1 MNCSKNGLPAMKS
14 RDLKK
19 PEKIAKK
26 LEKMLDFSLVVS
38 YNNIRRP
45 ERAAEQILS
54 NMRP

>member
-19 PEKIAKK
+19 PKKIEKKI
-26 LEKMLDFSLVVS
+26 EKMLDFSLVVS

-45 ERAAEQILS
+45 ERAAEQNLS

>member
-14 RDLKK
+14 RDSKK

-45 ERAAEQILS
+45 ERAAEQNLS

>member
-1 MNCSKNGLPAMKS
+1 MLKN
-14 RDLKK
+14 

-26 LEKMLDFSLVVS
+26 IKKMLDFSLIVG

-45 ERAAEQILS
+45 ERAAEQNLS